1 MDNVFV
7 LPNGMLSNGQRV
19 IKLTKTQQRLGRQLA
34 KMDDNIRNLVLEYS
48 TVLGQ
53 YVQKV
58 RSYKPKPLVR
68 DNRLD

>member
-34 KMDDNIRNLVLEYS
+34 KMDDNTRNLVLEYS

-53 YVQKV
+53 YVP
-58 RSYKPKPLVR
+58 KPKPIAVWEKKS
-68 DNRLD
+68 